1 MTLHLLPSA
10 VGVME
15 QYLPHIMR
23 RRRLSPFQRQ
33 LLYRAAERA
42 GRERVGPRMIIHS
55 NTLRWQRIAGMPDA
69 R

>member
-23 RRRLSPFQRQ
+23 RRHLSPFQRQ
-33 LLYRAAERA
+33 VLYRAAERA
-42 GRERVGPRMIIHS
+42 GQARLGLRMIIHS
-55 NTLRWQRIAGMPDA
+55 NTLRWQRVKGMPKNA
-69 R
+69 